1 MNQVPFSW
9 PQLIV
14 LAVGAGSVLLS
25 HLGLTQRMSASARKA
40 VTFALATLGAVV
52 TQVAYDA
59 DKPVKVYIG
68 AIFYAWVAAVVTHFT
83 SLPDALNAATPDFGI
98 GPKTYETHAG
108 VKVYESD
115 GPGQAPKSPGSTTKP
130 RQSKLK
136 NPREFPR
143 NS

>member
-14 LAVGAGSVLLS
+14 MIVGGASVMLS
-25 HLGLTQRMSASARKA
+25 HLGLTQRLSVGARKA

-68 AIFYAWVAAVVTHFT
+68 AILYAWIAAVVLHFT
-83 SLPDALNAATPDFGI
+83 GIPDAINSATPNLGI
-98 GPKTYETHAG
+98 GPKTYEVHAG
-108 VKVYESD
+108 VKVHESD
-115 GPGQAPKSPGSTTKP
+115 GPPDPPKSRGPVTQP
-130 RQSKLK
+130 RQSKM
-136 NPREFPR
+136 RTPR
-143 NS
+143 NP